1 MISPPKT
8 SLPNTWDINIS
19 RNSKSWKKMD
29 KRKYICK
36 VRLTSGEE
44 QLFKEKAKN
53 YSSVSSMVRD
63 AVRKFDNKSTKGK
76 IDALNEMTLLL
87 KKYQQEL
94 GWLGGNFNQTVKRA
108 NELSI
113 SQEITPDFF
122 EKILFPQVERILKIL
137 SNIRTEQKKIARKL
151 IDL

>member
-1 MISPPKT
+1 
-8 SLPNTWDINIS
+8 
-19 RNSKSWKKMD
+19 MD